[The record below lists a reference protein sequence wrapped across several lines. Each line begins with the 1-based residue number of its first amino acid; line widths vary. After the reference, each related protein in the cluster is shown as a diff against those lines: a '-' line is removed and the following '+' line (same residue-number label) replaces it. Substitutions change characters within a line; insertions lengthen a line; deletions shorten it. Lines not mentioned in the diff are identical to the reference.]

1 MTIDNIISL
10 GSALISL
17 IASVCAAV
25 ALFQTKK
32 YNKESLE
39 RQRKE
44 ATIHAYQT
52 LQEQVLDK
60 LVIINKTEIHNVI
73 NYKDESKEFLEIYNE
88 YRALIARCEHFAVGV
103 NNDIYDF
110 KVLVELSGIHLVM
123 LYKKLEPI
131 ILCSRSAVDGES
143 AFKNFEKLVNELEK
157 NIVINKKNNLE

>member
-1 MTIDNIISL
+1 MTIDNIVGIV
-10 GSALISL
+10 SALTSL
-17 IASVCAAV
+17 VASICAAV

-32 YNKESLE
+32 YNKESFE

-103 NNDIYDF
+103 NNNIYDF
-110 KVLVELSGIHLVM
+110 NVLVDLSGIHLVM
-123 LYKKLEPI
+123 LYNKLNPI
-131 ILCSRSAVDGES
+131 IQCARSATYGKD
-143 AFKNFEKLVNELEK
+143 AFKNFEILVKELEK
-157 NIVINKKNNLE
+157 RIVINK

>member
-60 LVIINKTEIHNVI
+60 LVVITKKEIYDVVKN
-73 NYKDESKEFLEIYNE
+73 KDEIEEFLEIYNE
-88 YRALIARCEHFAVGV
+88 YRALVARCEHFAVGV
-103 NNDIYDF
+103 NNNIYDF
-110 KVLVELSGIHLVM
+110 NILLELSGVHLVM
-123 LYKKLEPI
+123 LYKKFEPI
-131 ILCSRSAVDGES
+131 IVCARSATSGKD
-143 AFKNFEKLVNELEK
+143 AFKNFEILVEK
-157 NIVINKKNNLE
+157 IEKQTLN

>member
-1 MTIDNIISL
+1 MTIDNIVDIVAAVISL
-10 GSALISL
+10 FAT
-17 IASVCAAV
+17 VFAAF

-60 LVIINKTEIHNVI
+60 LVIINKKEIHNVI
-73 NYKDESKEFLEIYNE
+73 DYKDESKEFLDIYNE
-88 YRALIARCEHFAVGV
+88 YRTLIARCEHFAVGV

-110 KVLVELSGIHLVM
+110 SILVELSGIHLVM
-123 LYKKLEPI
+123 LYKKLKPI
-131 ILCSRSAVDGES
+131 IQCARSATYGKD
-143 AFKNFEKLVNELEK
+143 AFKIFEFLVKELDIANEHLYE
-157 NIVINKKNNLE
+157 E